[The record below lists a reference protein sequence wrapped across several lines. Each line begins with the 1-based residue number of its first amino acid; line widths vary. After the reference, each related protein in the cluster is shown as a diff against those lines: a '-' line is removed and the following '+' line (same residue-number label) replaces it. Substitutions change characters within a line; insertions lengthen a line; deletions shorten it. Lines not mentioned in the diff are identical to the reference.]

1 MSLRASSEN
10 ENFILYAFR
19 SVGRC
24 GCGGFRV
31 EKQNEYVVSLEQ
43 QDGGI
48 VRASQVGMVKHG
60 TIVTLEA
67 APDRGNMF
75 VKWEDGTPLN
85 PYRYVVTDNCTL
97 KGSFAASNM
106 PVGNEKYRF
115 PAVRI
120 CTTGS
125 FLHIQSPEVS
135 ELSVWN
141 LEGKLIKRAG
151 VPAGLFVLS
160 AAGRCVC
167 GEGRKWRIGKDC
179 NPMSYLFHLT
189 KIIPIPLC
197 LQKENTRY
205 GKNQFKRNADKRTGD
220 SQYANGP
227 VHFRIF
233 CARGCQCA
241 C

>member
-1 MSLRASSEN
+1 MNLVFLPSYSQSSVKVFANGKELDATLSLRASSETKTLFYTLSGLS
-10 ENFILYAFR
+10 ED
-19 SVGRC
+19 VD
-24 GCGGFRV
+24 V
-31 EKQNEYVVSLEQ
+31 EVSGLKQNEYVVSLEQ

-75 VKWEDGTPLN
+75 VKWKDGNTLN

-106 PVGNEKYRF
+106 PVGNENVSV

-141 LEGKLIKRAG
+141 MEGKLIKRAG
-151 VPAGLFVLS
+151 VPAGYS
-160 AAGRCVC
+160 
-167 GEGRKWRIGKDC
+167 
-179 NPMSYLFHLT
+179 SYLLPAGVYVVKVGNGESV
-189 KIIPIPLC
+189 KIVI
-197 LQKENTRY
+197 R
-205 GKNQFKRNADKRTGD
+205 
-220 SQYANGP
+220 
-227 VHFRIF
+227 
-233 CARGCQCA
+233 
-241 C
+241 